1 MFVSHYTIIVTGE
14 YMNRNHLLINR
25 KDINMRALIK
35 NTDIEQKSGTLE
47 QAGLRYGFG
56 RNSMRRIA
64 EDAGAIIKIGKSVR
78 VNFTI
83 LDKYM
88 DSLSGE

>member
-1 MFVSHYTIIVTGE
+1 MRKRII
-14 YMNRNHLLINR
+14 N
-25 KDINMRALIK
+25 DIG
-35 NTDIEQKSGTLE
+35 EQKTGTLE
-47 QAGLRYGFG
+47 CAGARYGFG
-56 RNSMRRIA
+56 RNKMRTIA
-64 EDAGAIIKIGKSVR
+64 EEAGAVIKIGKSVR

>member
-1 MFVSHYTIIVTGE
+1 
-14 YMNRNHLLINR
+14 
-25 KDINMRALIK
+25 MRSLIK
-35 NTDIEQKSGTLE
+35 NTDIEQKTGTLE

-56 RNSMRRIA
+56 RNRMRTIA
-64 EDAGAIIKIGKSVR
+64 EDAGAVIKIGKSVR

>member
-1 MFVSHYTIIVTGE
+1 
-14 YMNRNHLLINR
+14 
-25 KDINMRALIK
+25 MRALIK
-35 NTDIEQKSGTLE
+35 NTDIEQKTGTLE

-56 RNSMRRIA
+56 RNRMRTIA
-64 EDAGAIIKIGKSVR
+64 EDAGAVIKIGKSVR